1 MNHPRQWIGVAV
13 LTVLAAL
20 SLTACQG
27 APTATVAAPEVTA
40 ELPTAAPLPT
50 LEPNYCLDC
59 HTDKDQLIAT
69 AKIEEEVE
77 KEDEGAG

>member
-1 MNHPRQWIGVAV
+1 MINPRRWIGVVAF
-13 LTVLAAL
+13 TVLAAM
-20 SLTACQG
+20 SLAACQA
-27 APTATVAAPEVTA
+27 APEATEVAPEVTV

-50 LEPNYCLDC
+50 QEPNYCLDC

-69 AKIEEEVE
+69 AKVEEEVE